1 MLTQNYSEC
10 IDLSAIDC
18 FPCDLPSE
26 TADFEDFKLS
36 LCSGDYVVVYDCVK
50 DTLDVEIVDRVLRT
64 QIVLCNTHRFSIATG
79 RCLTQKNKYLIE
91 PTPELIHE
99 LTTIIERNKLVKAV
113 SHITYSD
120 LPIDALCDILDIVR
134 PHFFTH
140 VK

>member
-10 IDLSAIDC
+10 IDLSDIDC
-18 FPCDLPSE
+18 FPCDLP
-26 TADFEDFKLS
+26 ADFEDFKLS

-50 DTLDVEIVDRVLRT
+50 DTLDVEVVDRVLRT
-64 QIVLCNTHRFSIATG
+64 QLVLCNTHRFSIATG

-91 PTPELIHE
+91 PTPELISE
-99 LTTIIERNKLVKAV
+99 MSNMIERNKLVKAV

-120 LPIDALCDILDIVR
+120 LPIDALYDILDVVR
-134 PHFFTH
+134 PYYFTH